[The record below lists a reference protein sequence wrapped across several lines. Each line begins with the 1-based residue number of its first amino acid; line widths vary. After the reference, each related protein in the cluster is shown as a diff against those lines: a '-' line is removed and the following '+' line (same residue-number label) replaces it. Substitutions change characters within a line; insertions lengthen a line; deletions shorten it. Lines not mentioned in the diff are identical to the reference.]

1 MARHSRK
8 AFCGKIEAMLRQA
21 SVHQL
26 RTGAIKRDT
35 SHIALCMAIHPR
47 NLPGSLRDEY
57 QSCLA
62 PDRELFDDFKEKQKK
77 IGHNQAFAA
86 VNYEE
91 RFQLGP
97 EAMEEL
103 KRLAALSQEKVVY
116 LVCQCS
122 VGERCHRE
130 LLLLTAKELL
140 GAKVGNIYHSYPAFE
155 ARLPEI
161 GQAADL

>member
-1 MARHSRK
+1 
-8 AFCGKIEAMLRQA
+8 MLRQA

-26 RTGAIKRDT
+26 RTGAIKRET
-35 SHIALCMAIHPR
+35 SHIAICMCLHPR
-47 NLPGSLRDEY
+47 NLPASLRDEY

-86 VNYEE
+86 VNYEA
-91 RFQLGP
+91 RYQLGP
-97 EAMEEL
+97 DALKEL
-103 KRLAALSQEKVVY
+103 ERLVKLSEEKVVY

-122 VGERCHRE
+122 TGERCHRE
-130 LLLLTAKELL
+130 ILLLAAKELL
-140 GAKVGNIYHSYPAFE
+140 GAKIGNIYHSYPVFQ

-161 GQAADL
+161 RQAAEEA